1 MARTDDLGGQKLS
14 EIADYHN
21 DVVDSLRFFW
31 QPSHQQGNLRFF
43 GATHEEF
50 REALRELLLDRIEET
65 EIRSTFAVLAAVE
78 AALRVDY
85 LLRATRKR
93 KDDLSRAFRELYG
106 RRQERARFDED
117 LLDLWARHHPELKRY
132 IGELRA
138 ALKYRHWLAH
148 GRYWQR
154 PTSGRFDFVSIY
166 GLAELLL
173 ADFPLY
179 RN

>member
-1 MARTDDLGGQKLS
+1 MASTDDLGGQELS
-14 EIADYHN
+14 EIANYHN

-31 QPSHQQGNLRFF
+31 QPSYQQGNPRFI
-43 GATHEEF
+43 GATPEEF
-50 REALRELLLDRIEET
+50 REALRELVLDRIEET

-78 AALRVDY
+78 GALRVDY
-85 LLRATRKR
+85 LLRATRKH
-93 KDDLSRAFRELYG
+93 KEPLSRAFRQLYR
-106 RRQERARFDED
+106 RRQERAKFDED
-117 LLDLWARHHPELKRY
+117 LLDLWAEHHPELMRY

-138 ALKYRHWLAH
+138 ALKIRHWLAH

-154 PTSGRFDFVSIY
+154 PTNGRFDFVSIY

-179 RN
+179 RS

>member
-1 MARTDDLGGQKLS
+1 M
-14 EIADYHN
+14 
-21 DVVDSLRFFW
+21 
-31 QPSHQQGNLRFF
+31 
-43 GATHEEF
+43 
-50 REALRELLLDRIEET
+50 
-65 EIRSTFAVLAAVE
+65 RSTFAVLAAVE

-85 LLRATRKR
+85 LLRSIGKR
-93 KDDLSRAFRELYG
+93 KEPLSRAFRQLYKS
-106 RRQERARFDED
+106 RQERAKFDED
-117 LLDLWARHHPELKRY
+117 LLDLWGQHHPELKRY

-138 ALKYRHWLAH
+138 ALKFRHWLAH